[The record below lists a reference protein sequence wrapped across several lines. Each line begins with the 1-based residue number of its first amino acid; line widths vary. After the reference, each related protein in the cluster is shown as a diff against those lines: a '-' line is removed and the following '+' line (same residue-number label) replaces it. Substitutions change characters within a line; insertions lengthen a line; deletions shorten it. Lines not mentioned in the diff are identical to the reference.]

1 MSGVA
6 AKKTT
11 RVCFAVAPKRNLLQV
26 PLQWTGQFSN
36 HGFEPRKIFM
46 SNTQSILVVDDD
58 DILRNRLEKAFIKRG
73 FRVFVAEGYESAIE
87 LARTEQPDRA
97 VLDLKMPGLTG
108 VDVLRE
114 IRNISPETECVI
126 LTGYGSITNAVE
138 AVKLGAVGYV
148 TKPADADQ
156 VLAAFEENPKGSPT
170 PDFPPPSLAE
180 AQWEHIQR
188 VLADSGGNISEAARR
203 LDIPRRTLQRKL
215 KKNAP

>member
-1 MSGVA
+1 MNES
-6 AKKTT
+6 
-11 RVCFAVAPKRNLLQV
+11 L
-26 PLQWTGQFSN
+26 
-36 HGFEPRKIFM
+36 
-46 SNTQSILVVDDD
+46 SIMIVDDD
-58 DILRNRLEKAFIKRG
+58 DVLRNRLEKSFLRRG
-73 FRVFVAEGYESAIE
+73 LVVYVASNFEEAISTAQ
-87 LARTEQPDRA
+87 LHQPTRA
-97 VLDLKMPGLTG
+97 VLDLKMPGKSGLEL
-108 VDVLRE
+108 LRSIGE
-114 IRNISPETECVI
+114 ISPQTDCVI

-156 VLAAFEENPKGSPT
+156 VLAAFNET
-170 PDFPPPSLAE
+170 PEIVDPEFPPPSLAS

>member
-1 MSGVA
+1 MTER
-6 AKKTT
+6 KT
-11 RVCFAVAPKRNLLQV
+11 
-26 PLQWTGQFSN
+26 
-36 HGFEPRKIFM
+36 
-46 SNTQSILVVDDD
+46 ILVVDDD
-58 DILRNRLEKAFIKRG
+58 DILRNRLEKAFSKRG
-73 FRVFVAEGYESAIE
+73 WQVFVANGFEQAIE
-87 LARTEQPDRA
+87 QAKSCQPDRA
-97 VLDLKMPGLTG
+97 VLDLKMPGQSGLG
-108 VDVLRE
+108 VLQE
-114 IRNISPETECVI
+114 IREVSPKTKVVI

-156 VLAAFEENPKGSPT
+156 VLAAFEDVPQPLPT
-170 PDFPPPSLAE
+170 PEFPPPSLAE

>member
-1 MSGVA
+1 MTQY
-6 AKKTT
+6 KT
-11 RVCFAVAPKRNLLQV
+11 
-26 PLQWTGQFSN
+26 
-36 HGFEPRKIFM
+36 
-46 SNTQSILVVDDD
+46 ILVVDDD
-58 DILRNRLEKAFIKRG
+58 DILRQRLEKAFSKRG
-73 FRVFVAEGYESAIE
+73 LQVFVADGFDQAIE
-87 LARTEQPDRA
+87 QAKAHQPDRA
-97 VLDLKMPGLTG
+97 VLDLKMPGQSGLG
-108 VDVLRE
+108 ILEE
-114 IRNISPETECVI
+114 IGNVSPDTRVVI

-156 VLAAFEENPKGSPT
+156 VLAAFEDTPRSSPT

>member
-1 MSGVA
+1 ME
-6 AKKTT
+6 T
-11 RVCFAVAPKRNLLQV
+11 
-26 PLQWTGQFSN
+26 
-36 HGFEPRKIFM
+36 
-46 SNTQSILVVDDD
+46 NTIMVVDDD
-58 DILRNRLEKAFIKRG
+58 DILRNRLEKAFSKRG
-73 FRVFVAEGYESAIE
+73 WQVIVAEGYEAAIHQG
-87 LARTEQPDRA
+87 RVHQPQRA
-97 VLDLKMPGLTG
+97 VLDLKMPGHSG
-108 VDVLRE
+108 IDVLRDLLKV
-114 IRNISPETECVI
+114 SPHTKCVI

-156 VLAAFEENPKGSPT
+156 VLAAFEDHKGATPT
-170 PDFPPPSLAE
+170 PEFPPPSLAE

>member
-1 MSGVA
+1 MI
-6 AKKTT
+6 T
-11 RVCFAVAPKRNLLQV
+11 NLH
-26 PLQWTGQFSN
+26 SN
-36 HGFEPRKIFM
+36 FTETM
-46 SNTQSILVVDDD
+46 NQTLSIMVVDDD
-58 DILRNRLEKAFIKRG
+58 DVLRSRLEKAFVRRG
-73 FRVFVAEGYESAIE
+73 YVVFIASNRDEALH
-87 LARTEQPDRA
+87 LAAQHKPDRA
-97 VLDLKMPGLTG
+97 VLDLKMPGKSGLELLSELTQA
-108 VDVLRE
+108 
-114 IRNISPETECVI
+114 SPSTSCVI

-156 VLAAFEENPKGSPT
+156 VLAAFESSPVIENPE
-170 PDFPPPSLAE
+170 FPPPSLAA

>member
-1 MSGVA
+1 MSPA
-6 AKKTT
+6 ET
-11 RVCFAVAPKRNLLQV
+11 
-26 PLQWTGQFSN
+26 
-36 HGFEPRKIFM
+36 
-46 SNTQSILVVDDD
+46 ILIVDDD
-58 DILRNRLEKAFIKRG
+58 DVLRQRLEKSLARRG
-73 FRVFVAEGYESAIE
+73 WIIFAAEGFETAIA
-87 LARTEQPDRA
+87 LAETHQPQRA
-97 VLDLKMPGLTG
+97 VLDLKMPGKSGL
-108 VDVLRE
+108 DVLRK
-114 IRNISPETECVI
+114 IREISPNTKCVI

-138 AVKLGAVGYV
+138 AVKLGAVGYI

-156 VLAAFEENPKGSPT
+156 VLAAFDESRETPT